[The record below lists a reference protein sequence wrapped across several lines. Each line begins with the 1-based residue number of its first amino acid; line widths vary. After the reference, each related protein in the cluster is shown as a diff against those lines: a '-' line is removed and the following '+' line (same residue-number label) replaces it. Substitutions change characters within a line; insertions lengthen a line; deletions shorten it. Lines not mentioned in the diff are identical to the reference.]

1 MTRFPY
7 IAIVAFIC
15 SLWMT
20 LLPGLAFPANAVDNG
35 IYAELLQKYVKNGVV
50 NYAGFKSE
58 EDKLDRYLSILES
71 TDTKSLPRNAQFAL
85 YINAYNAYTIK
96 LILSGYPGLN
106 SIKDLGSLLQS
117 PWKKKIVRIDGKVIS
132 LDDLEHSI
140 LRPRF
145 KDPRVHFAINCA
157 SKGCPPLRFE
167 PYRGDSLDRQLDD
180 ATRSFLNNPK
190 NFRLEGDKFY
200 VSKIFDWFGED
211 FNNDVLGFYLKY
223 ANDELKQELQKR
235 KGSLR
240 IDYLDYDWSLNG
252 V

>member
-1 MTRFPY
+1 MTKLSYFTVL
-7 IAIVAFIC
+7 I
-15 SLWMT
+15 
-20 LLPGLAFPANAVDNG
+20 LLAYLLIPSAALSEELVDQS

-58 EDKLDRYLSILES
+58 EDKLDRYLNILES
-71 TDTKSLPRNAQFAL
+71 TDIKSLPRNEQFAV
-85 YINAYNAYTIK
+85 YINAYNAWTIK
-96 LILSGYPGLN
+96 LILSRYPGVK

-117 PWKKKIVRIDGKVIS
+117 PWKKKIVHIDGKVIT
-132 LDDLEHSI
+132 LDDLEHST

-157 SKGCPPLRFE
+157 SKSCPPLRSE
-167 PYRGDSLDRQLDD
+167 PYRGDILDRQLDD
-180 ATRSFLNNPK
+180 ATRSFLNNPE
-190 NFRLEGDKFY
+190 NFRFEGDKFY
-200 VSKIFDWFGED
+200 VSKIFDWYGED

-223 ANDELKQELQKR
+223 ANDGLKQKLQQR

-252 V
+252 F